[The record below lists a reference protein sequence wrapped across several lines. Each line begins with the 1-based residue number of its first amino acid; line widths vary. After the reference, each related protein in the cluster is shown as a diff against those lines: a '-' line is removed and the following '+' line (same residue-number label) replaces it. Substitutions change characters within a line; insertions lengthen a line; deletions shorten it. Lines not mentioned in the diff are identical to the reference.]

1 MNLRFTFFTW
11 HFHRFIFSILWRW
24 LGPFIDGYFFHRS
37 HEWSVESDILM
48 DMVGGPIPT
57 PIQCTVFGKRKLI
70 IFHCLFVCLFDLEFE
85 LFGCLA
91 CLHGGLHSNPL
102 LGMKGRKW
110 HFDGHGGWP
119 YTNTNSLHSV
129 WEEGNLSIIAGWIIW
144 APASS
149 FEIWTF
155 HKEFYGTAEKWFVG
169 PRYTQQGRT
178 GGMKG
183 NPMMKT
189 WISWKLQYFP
199 CYREKQ

>member
-1 MNLRFTFFTW
+1 MKVTWSIYRWLFLSSIAWMKRRKW
-11 HFHRFIFSILWRW
+11 HFDGHGGWPYTDTNSVHSIREEEINHFSL
-24 LGPFIDGYFFHRS
+24 L
-37 HEWSVESDILM
+37 V
-48 DMVGGPIPT
+48 
-57 PIQCTVFGKRKLI
+57 
-70 IFHCLFVCLFDLEFE
+70 CLFVCLFDLEFE